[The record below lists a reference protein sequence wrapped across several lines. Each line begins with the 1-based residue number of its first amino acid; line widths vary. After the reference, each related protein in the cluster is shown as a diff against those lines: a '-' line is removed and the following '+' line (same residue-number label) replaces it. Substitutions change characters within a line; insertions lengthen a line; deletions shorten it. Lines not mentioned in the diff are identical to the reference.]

1 MLSGHCFDFLMK
13 GGLHLGSKKQ
23 NFLHGA
29 LILSMAAIIVKII
42 GAVYKIPLMNII
54 GGEGFG
60 YYNTAYTIFTP
71 LYTIATAGIPVA
83 VARMVSECM
92 TLGRYR
98 DVRRIFQISMTC
110 FLVTG
115 TAGSLIMLFGS
126 KFLAGTV
133 CGNPG
138 AFLPVIVLSPAVFF
152 LCMTSAYRGYYQGLR
167 NMYPTAISQVV
178 EAVVK
183 VVIGLALTLLVT
195 SWGLSEVA
203 RSGKF
208 LGIDLGLSA
217 EGLSEASAIAPI
229 AAAAAIAGVMI
240 STMVGMIYMMLHYHL
255 KGDGITQPEL
265 YDAPEAQPKKKI
277 LKTLITIAIPVCLA
291 TLSTNITNL
300 IDLVSL
306 MNRMEYAIRLDHI
319 AVLEMYEGLFPE
331 SLELEGVPNFLYG
344 VYSGMPV
351 TLFNLVPAIAMT
363 FGTAALP
370 NVASAWTSHNRH
382 RIKKSIDT
390 VLRLTTLLAI
400 PAGIGLSVMAH
411 EVLSLLYPM
420 RMNEVE
426 IASPLLQVMGIT
438 VIFVCT
444 CASCHSILQGI
455 GKERLP
461 LIFMLIGAAVKLI
474 FNYIFVAVPSI
485 NIQAAPYGSLLCY
498 ITIMVID
505 IISINKYAQIKINLY
520 STFILPIFC
529 GVLCGIGAKGSYYL
543 FDILLSERLSTVCAI
558 GVAVIIY
565 VVAVF
570 LTKGITKKDFLMV
583 PKGEK
588 IAKVLEKIHLLR

>member
-1 MLSGHCFDFLMK
+1 MGA
-13 GGLHLGSKKQ
+13 KKQ
-23 NFLHGA
+23 NFLQGA
-29 LILSMAAIIVKII
+29 LILSIAAIIVKII
-42 GAVYKIPLMNII
+42 GAVYKIPLMNLI

-98 DVRRIFQISMTC
+98 DVRRIFQLSMTC

-126 KFLAGTV
+126 KFLAGPV

-138 AFLPVIVLSPAVFF
+138 AFLAVIVLSPAVFF

-167 NMYPTAISQVV
+167 NMYPTAISQVI
-178 EAVVK
+178 EALVK
-183 VVIGLALTLLVT
+183 VAVGLALTMIVT
-195 SWGLSEVA
+195 SLGISEFA
-203 RSGKF
+203 ESGKF
-208 LGIDLGLSA
+208 LGIDLGLSV
-217 EGLSEASAIAPI
+217 EGLSEESAIAPI

-240 STMVGMIYMMLHYHL
+240 STMVGMLYMMFHYHI
-255 KGDGITQPEL
+255 KGDGLTQAEL
-265 YDAPEAQPKKKI
+265 YDAPEATSKKKL
-277 LKTLITIAIPVCLA
+277 LKTLIIIAVPVCLA

-306 MNRMEYAIRLDHI
+306 MNRMKYAIGIDS
-319 AVLEMYEGLFPE
+319 ATVVGMYEGFLPAE
-331 SLELEGVPNFLYG
+331 IDLEGIPNFLYG

-370 NVASAWTSHNRH
+370 NVASAWTTHNRH
-382 RIKKSIDT
+382 RVKNSIDT
-390 VLRLTTLLAI
+390 VLRLTTLIAI
-400 PAGIGLSVMAH
+400 PAGIGLSTLSE
-411 EVLSLLYPM
+411 EVLTLLYPL
-420 RMNEVE
+420 RLNEVA
-426 IASPLLQVMGIT
+426 IAAPLLKVMGIT

-461 LIFMLIGAAVKLI
+461 LIFMLIGAAVKLVI
-474 FNYIFVAVPSI
+474 NYIFVAVPSL
-485 NIQAAPYGSLLCY
+485 NIQAAPYGSLVCY
-498 ITIMVID
+498 VVIMVMD
-505 IISINKYAQIKINLY
+505 IIAINHYGQIRINLY
-520 STFILPIFC
+520 STFILPLFSGI
-529 GVLCGIGAKGSYYL
+529 LCGIGAKVTYL
-543 FDILLSERLSTVCAI
+543 LFENFTSDKLATVVAI

-565 VVAVF
+565 GISVL
-570 LTKGITKKDFLMV
+570 LTKGITKKDFLMI

>member
-1 MLSGHCFDFLMK
+1 MS
-13 GGLHLGSKKQ
+13 SKKQ
-23 NFLHGA
+23 NFLQGA
-29 LILSMAAIIVKII
+29 LILSIAAIIVKII
-42 GAVYKIPLMNII
+42 GAIYKIPLMNII

-83 VARMVSECM
+83 VAKMVSEYVA
-92 TLGRYR
+92 LGRYR

-110 FLVTG
+110 FIVTG
-115 TAGSLIMLFGS
+115 TLGSLFMLFGS
-126 KFLAGTV
+126 KFLAGNI

-138 AFLPVIVLSPAVFF
+138 AFLSVIVLSPAVFF

-167 NMYPTAISQVV
+167 NMYPTAISQVI

-195 SWGLSEVA
+195 SFGISEYA
-203 RSGKF
+203 QTGKF
-208 LGIDLGLSA
+208 LGIDIGISA
-217 EGLSEASAIAPI
+217 EGLSDSSAIAPI

-240 STMVGMIYMMLHYHL
+240 STMVGMLYLMAHYKF
-255 KGDGITQPEL
+255 KGDGITQSEL
-265 YDAPEAQPKKKI
+265 YDAPEASSKKKL
-277 LKTLITIAIPVCLA
+277 LKALITIAIPVCLA
-291 TLSTNITNL
+291 SLSTNITNL
-300 IDLVSL
+300 IDVVSL
-306 MNRMEYAIRLDHI
+306 MNRMEYGLRLDHFTF
-319 AVLEMYEGLFPE
+319 LEMYNGLLPEGL
-331 SLELEGVPNFLYG
+331 ELDGIPNYLYG

-351 TLFNLVPAIAMT
+351 TLFNLVPTIATT

-370 NVASAWTSHNRH
+370 NVSAAWTSHNRH

-390 VLRLTTLLAI
+390 VLRLTTLIAI
-400 PAGIGLSVMAH
+400 PAGIGLSVMSK
-411 EVLSLLYPM
+411 EVLALLYPM

-426 IASPLLQVMGIT
+426 IAAPLLRVMGIT

-461 LIFMLIGAAVKLI
+461 LIFMLIGAAIKLGV
-474 FNYIFVAVPSI
+474 NYVFVAIPSL
-485 NIQAAPYGSLLCY
+485 NIQAAPYGSLICY
-498 ITIMVID
+498 IIIMIID
-505 IISINKYAQIKINLY
+505 IIAINRFAQIRINLY
-520 STFILPIFC
+520 ATFLLPLFC
-529 GVLCGIGAKGSYYL
+529 GTLCGIGAKFSYYVFNIL
-543 FDILLSERLSTVCAI
+543 FSDRLSTVLAI

-565 VVAVF
+565 GLSIL

>member
-1 MLSGHCFDFLMK
+1 MK
-13 GGLHLGSKKQ
+13 GERYLSSKKQ
-23 NFLHGA
+23 NFLQGA
-29 LILSMAAIIVKII
+29 LILSIAAIIVKII
-42 GAVYKIPLMNII
+42 GAIYKIPLMNII

-83 VARMVSECM
+83 VAKMVSEYVA
-92 TLGRYR
+92 LGRYR

-110 FLVTG
+110 FIVTG
-115 TAGSLIMLFGS
+115 TLGSLFMLFGS
-126 KFLAGTV
+126 KFLAGNI

-138 AFLPVIVLSPAVFF
+138 AFLSVIVLSPAVFF

-167 NMYPTAISQVV
+167 NMYPTAISQVI

-195 SWGLSEVA
+195 SFGISEYA
-203 RSGKF
+203 QTGKF
-208 LGIDLGLSA
+208 LGIDIGISA
-217 EGLSEASAIAPI
+217 EGLSDSSAIAPI

-240 STMVGMIYMMLHYHL
+240 STMVGMLYLMAHYKF
-255 KGDGITQPEL
+255 KGDGITQSEL
-265 YDAPEAQPKKKI
+265 YDAPEASSKKKL
-277 LKTLITIAIPVCLA
+277 LKALITIAIPVCLA
-291 TLSTNITNL
+291 SLSTNITNL
-300 IDLVSL
+300 IDVVSL
-306 MNRMEYAIRLDHI
+306 MNRMEYGLRLDHFTF
-319 AVLEMYEGLFPE
+319 LEMYNGLLPEGL
-331 SLELEGVPNFLYG
+331 ELDGIPNYLYG

-351 TLFNLVPAIAMT
+351 TLFNLVPTIATT

-370 NVASAWTSHNRH
+370 NVSAAWTSHNRH

-390 VLRLTTLLAI
+390 VLRLTTLIAI
-400 PAGIGLSVMAH
+400 PAGIGLSVMSK
-411 EVLSLLYPM
+411 EVLALLYPM

-426 IASPLLQVMGIT
+426 IAAPLLRVMGIT

-461 LIFMLIGAAVKLI
+461 LIFMLIGAAIKLGV
-474 FNYIFVAVPSI
+474 NYVFVAIPSL
-485 NIQAAPYGSLLCY
+485 NIQAAPYGSLICY
-498 ITIMVID
+498 IIIMIID
-505 IISINKYAQIKINLY
+505 IIAINRFAQIRINLY
-520 STFILPIFC
+520 ATFLLPLFC
-529 GVLCGIGAKGSYYL
+529 GTLCGIGAKFSYYVFNIL
-543 FDILLSERLSTVCAI
+543 FSDRLSTVLAI

-565 VVAVF
+565 GLSIL

>member
-1 MLSGHCFDFLMK
+1 MS
-13 GGLHLGSKKQ
+13 SKKQ
-23 NFLHGA
+23 NFLQGA
-29 LILSMAAIIVKII
+29 LILSVAAIIVKVI

-83 VARMVSECM
+83 VARMVSESV
-92 TLGRYR
+92 TLGRFR
-98 DVRRIFQISMTC
+98 DARRIFQLSMTC

-115 TAGSLIMLFGS
+115 TTGSLIMLLGS

-133 CGNPG
+133 SGNPG
-138 AFLPVIVLSPAVFF
+138 AFLAVMVLSPAVFF

-167 NMYPTAISQVV
+167 NMYPTAISQVI
-178 EAVVK
+178 EAVIK
-183 VVIGLALTLLVT
+183 VVAGLSLTVLVT
-195 SWGLSEVA
+195 SLGVSEYA
-203 RSGKF
+203 ETGKF
-208 LGIDLGLSA
+208 LGIDLGIA
-217 EGLSEASAIAPI
+217 TEGLSEASAIAPV

-240 STMVGMIYMMLHYHL
+240 STMVGMIYMMVHYHF

-265 YDAPEAQPKKKI
+265 YDAPEATAKKKL
-277 LKTLITIAIPVCLA
+277 LKKLVTIAVPVCLA

-306 MNRMEYAIRLDHI
+306 MNRMEYAIRLDHFT
-319 AVLEMYEGLFPE
+319 VLEMYSGLLPEGLD
-331 SLELEGVPNFLYG
+331 LEGIPNYLYG

-351 TLFNLVPAIAMT
+351 TLFNLVPTIAMT

-370 NVASAWTSHNRH
+370 NVAAAWTSHNRH
-382 RIKKSIDT
+382 RIKSSIDT
-390 VLRLTTLLAI
+390 VLRLTTLIAV
-400 PAGIGLSVMAH
+400 PAGIGLSVMSH
-411 EVLSLLYPM
+411 EVLALLYPL

-426 IASPLLQVMGIT
+426 IAAPILQVMGFT

-461 LIFMLIGAAVKLI
+461 LIFMLLGAAIKLI
-474 FNYIFVAVPSI
+474 MNYFFVAVPAF
-485 NIQAAPYGSLLCY
+485 NIQAAPYGSLACY
-498 ITIMVID
+498 IIIMIID
-505 IISINKYAQIKINLY
+505 IIAINHYAQIKINLY
-520 STFILPIFC
+520 ATFILPVGC
-529 GVLCGIGAKGSYYL
+529 GLLCGLGAKVSYYL
-543 FDILLSERLSTVCAI
+543 FDILVSEKLATVCAI
-558 GVAVIIY
+558 GIAAIIY
-565 VVAVF
+565 GVAIL
-570 LTKGITKKDFLMV
+570 LTKGITKKDFLMI

>member
-1 MLSGHCFDFLMK
+1 MS
-13 GGLHLGSKKQ
+13 SKKQ
-23 NFLHGA
+23 NFLQGA
-29 LILSMAAIIVKII
+29 LILSMAAIIVKVI

-83 VARMVSECM
+83 VARMVSECV
-92 TLGRYR
+92 TLGRFR

-115 TAGSLIMLFGS
+115 TLGSLIMLFGS
-126 KFLAGTV
+126 KFLAGSV

-138 AFLPVIVLSPAVFF
+138 AFLAVIVLSPAVFF

-167 NMYPTAISQVV
+167 NMYPTAISQVI
-178 EAVVK
+178 EAVIK
-183 VVIGLALTLLVT
+183 VVIGLSLTVLVT
-195 SWGLSEVA
+195 NWGKASALEN
-203 RSGKF
+203 GKF
-208 LGIDLGLSA
+208 LGIDLGLA
-217 EGLSEASAIAPI
+217 EGLSQESAIAPI

-240 STMVGMIYMMLHYHL
+240 STMAGMLYMMISYHI
-255 KGDGITQPEL
+255 KGDGMTQSEL
-265 YDAPEAQPKKKI
+265 YDAPEATSRKKL
-277 LKTLITIAIPVCLA
+277 LKTLVTIAVPVCLA

-319 AVLEMYEGLFPE
+319 TVLEMYEGLFPNG
-331 SLELEGVPNFLYG
+331 LELEGIPNYLYG

-351 TLFNLVPAIAMT
+351 TLFNLVPTIAMT

-370 NVASAWTSHNRH
+370 NVASAWTTHNRH
-382 RIKKSIDT
+382 RIKKSVDT
-390 VLRLTTLLAI
+390 VLRLTTLIAV
-400 PAGIGLSVMAH
+400 PAGIGLSVMSH
-411 EVLSLLYPM
+411 EVLALLYPL
-420 RMNEVE
+420 RLTEVE
-426 IASPLLQVMGIT
+426 IASPLLTVMGIT

-461 LIFMLIGAAVKLI
+461 LIFMLIGAAVKLG
-474 FNYIFVAVPSI
+474 FNYIFVAIPGI

-498 ITIMVID
+498 ITIMIMD
-505 IISINKYAQIKINLY
+505 IIAINKHAQIKINLY
-520 STFILPIFC
+520 STFILPIGC
-529 GVLCGIGAKGSYYL
+529 GVLCGIGAKFSYFV

-565 VVAVF
+565 GVAIL
-570 LTKGITKKDFLMV
+570 LTKGITKNDFLMV

-588 IAKVLEKIHLLR
+588 IAKVLEKFRLLR

>member
-1 MLSGHCFDFLMK
+1 MEKTERKH
-13 GGLHLGSKKQ
+13 Q
-23 NFLHGA
+23 NLLQGP
-29 LILSMAAIIVKII
+29 LILGVATLLVKII
-42 GAVYKIPLMNII
+42 GAIYKIPLMNII

-83 VARMVSECM
+83 VARMVSECV

-98 DVRRIFQISMTC
+98 DVRRIFQLSMTC

-138 AFLPVIVLSPAVFF
+138 AFLPVIILSPAVFF

-167 NMYPTAISQVV
+167 NMYPTAVSQVI

-183 VVIGLALTLLVT
+183 VAVGLALTVLVT
-195 SWGLSEVA
+195 TLGFSEA
-203 RSGKF
+203 AKSGKF

-217 EGLSEASAIAPI
+217 EGLSETSALAPV

-240 STMVGMIYMMLHYHL
+240 STMVGMIYLMVHYHF

-265 YDAPEAQPKKKI
+265 YDAPEATSKKKL
-277 LKTLITIAIPVCLA
+277 LKTLVTISVPVCLA

-306 MNRMEYAIRLDHI
+306 MNRMEYAIRLDHFT
-319 AVLEMYEGLFPE
+319 VLEMYKGLLPEG
-331 SLELEGVPNFLYG
+331 LELEGIPNYLYG

-351 TLFNLVPAIAMT
+351 TLFNLVPTIAMT

-370 NVASAWTSHNRH
+370 NVAAAWTSHNRH
-382 RIKKSIDT
+382 RIKNSVDT
-390 VLRLTTLLAI
+390 VLRLTTLIAV
-400 PAGIGLSVMAH
+400 PAGIGLSVMSH

-426 IASPLLQVMGIT
+426 IASPLLRVMGIT

-461 LIFMLIGAAVKLI
+461 LIFMLIGAAVKLAV
-474 FNYIFVAVPSI
+474 NYVFVAIPSL
-485 NIQAAPYGSLLCY
+485 NIQAAPYGSLVCY
-498 ITIMVID
+498 IIIMIID
-505 IISINKYAQIKINLY
+505 IIAINHYAQIKINLY
-520 STFILPIFC
+520 ATFLLPIFC
-529 GVLCGIGAKGSYYL
+529 GTLCGIGAKVSYYL
-543 FDILLSERLSTVCAI
+543 FDILLSEKLATVGAI
-558 GVAVIIY
+558 GVAVVIY
-565 VVAVF
+565 GLSIL
-570 LTKGITKKDFLMV
+570 LTKGITKKDFLMI

-588 IAKVLEKIHLLR
+588 IAKVLEKLRLLR

>member
-1 MLSGHCFDFLMK
+1 MGA
-13 GGLHLGSKKQ
+13 KKQ
-23 NFLHGA
+23 NFLQGA
-29 LILSMAAIIVKII
+29 LILSIAAIIVKVI

-83 VARMVSECM
+83 VARMVSECV

-110 FLVTG
+110 FLITG

-138 AFLPVIVLSPAVFF
+138 AFLSVIVLSPAVFF

-167 NMYPTAISQVV
+167 NMYPTAVSQVI

-183 VVIGLALTLLVT
+183 VAVGLALTVLVT
-195 SWGLSEVA
+195 KLGISEYA
-203 RSGKF
+203 ETGKF
-208 LGIDLGLSA
+208 LGMDLGLSA
-217 EGLSEASAIAPI
+217 EGLSEESAIAPI

-240 STMVGMIYMMLHYHL
+240 STMVGMLYMMISYRF
-255 KGDGITQPEL
+255 KGDSISQPEL
-265 YDAPEAQPKKKI
+265 YDAPEATSRKKL
-277 LKTLITIAIPVCLA
+277 LKTLVIIAVPVCLA

-306 MNRMEYAIRLDHI
+306 MNRMEYALRLDHFT
-319 AVLEMYEGLFPE
+319 VLEMYEGLLPE
-331 SLELEGVPNFLYG
+331 GLELEGIPNYLYG

-370 NVASAWTSHNRH
+370 NVASAWTTHNRH
-382 RIKKSIDT
+382 RIKNSIDT
-390 VLRLTTLLAI
+390 VLRLTTLIAI
-400 PAGIGLSVMAH
+400 PAGIGLSVMSE
-411 EVLSLLYPM
+411 EVLALLYPM
-420 RMNEVE
+420 RMNEVA
-426 IASPLLQVMGIT
+426 IAAPLLKVMGIT

-461 LIFMLIGAAVKLI
+461 LIFMLIGAAVKLVV
-474 FNYIFVAVPSI
+474 NYIFVAIPSL
-485 NIQAAPYGSLLCY
+485 NIQAAPYGSLICY
-498 ITIMVID
+498 IIIMIMD
-505 IISINKYAQIKINLY
+505 IAAINHFGQIRINLY
-520 STFILPIFC
+520 STFIVPLFS
-529 GVLCGIGAKGSYYL
+529 GVLCGIGAKFSYFV
-543 FDILLSERLSTVCAI
+543 FDILFSERLATVGAI
-558 GVAVIIY
+558 GIAVVIY
-565 VVAVF
+565 GISIL
-570 LTKGITKKDFLMV
+570 LTKGITKKDFLMI

>member
-1 MLSGHCFDFLMK
+1 MS
-13 GGLHLGSKKQ
+13 SKKQ
-23 NFLHGA
+23 NFLQGA
-29 LILSMAAIIVKII
+29 LILSLAAIIVKVI

-83 VARMVSECM
+83 VARMVSECV

-138 AFLPVIVLSPAVFF
+138 AFLPVIILSPAVFF
-152 LCMTSAYRGYYQGLR
+152 LCITSAYRGYYQGLR

-183 VVIGLALTLLVT
+183 VVIGLALTVLVT
-195 SWGLSEVA
+195 KLGVSGYAET
-203 RSGKF
+203 GKF
-208 LGIDLGLSA
+208 LGIDLGIPA
-217 EGLSEASAIAPI
+217 EGLSETSAIAPV

-240 STMVGMIYMMLHYHL
+240 STMVGMLYLMVHYHF

-265 YDAPEAQPKKKI
+265 YDAPEATSKKKL
-277 LKTLITIAIPVCLA
+277 LKTLVTISVPVCLA

-306 MNRMEYAIRLDHI
+306 MNRMEYAIRLDHFT
-319 AVLEMYEGLFPE
+319 VLEMYKGLLPEG
-331 SLELEGVPNFLYG
+331 LELEGIPNYLYG

-351 TLFNLVPAIAMT
+351 TLFNLVPTIAMT

-370 NVASAWTSHNRH
+370 NVAAAWTSHNRH
-382 RIKKSIDT
+382 RIKNSIDT
-390 VLRLTTLLAI
+390 VLRLTTLIAV
-400 PAGIGLSVMAH
+400 PAGIGLSVMSK

-426 IASPLLQVMGIT
+426 IAAPLLQVMGIT

-461 LIFMLIGAAVKLI
+461 LIFMLIGAAVKLAV
-474 FNYIFVAVPSI
+474 NYVFVAIPSL
-485 NIQAAPYGSLLCY
+485 NIQAAPYGSLVCY
-498 ITIMVID
+498 IIIMIID
-505 IISINKYAQIKINLY
+505 IIAINRFAQIRINLY
-520 STFILPIFC
+520 ATFILPAGC
-529 GVLCGIGAKGSYYL
+529 GILCGIGAKISYYV
-543 FDILLSERLSTVCAI
+543 FDILFSERLSTVGAI
-558 GVAVIIY
+558 GVAVVIY
-565 VVAVF
+565 GFAIL
-570 LTKGITKKDFLMV
+570 LTKGITKKDFLMI

>member
-1 MLSGHCFDFLMK
+1 MGA
-13 GGLHLGSKKQ
+13 KKQ
-23 NFLHGA
+23 NFLQGA
-29 LILSMAAIIVKII
+29 LILSIAAIIVKVI

-83 VARMVSECM
+83 VARMVSECV

-110 FLVTG
+110 FLITG

-138 AFLPVIVLSPAVFF
+138 AFLSVIVLSPAVFF

-167 NMYPTAISQVV
+167 NMYPTAVSQVI

-183 VVIGLALTLLVT
+183 VAVGLALTVLVT
-195 SWGLSEVA
+195 KLGISEYA
-203 RSGKF
+203 ETGKF
-208 LGIDLGLSA
+208 LGMDLGLSA
-217 EGLSEASAIAPI
+217 EGLSEESAIAPI

-240 STMVGMIYMMLHYHL
+240 STMVGMLYMMISYRV
-255 KGDGITQPEL
+255 KGDGISQPEL
-265 YDAPEAQPKKKI
+265 YDAPEATSRKKL
-277 LKTLITIAIPVCLA
+277 LKTLVIIAVPVCLA

-306 MNRMEYAIRLDHI
+306 MNRMEYALRLDHFT
-319 AVLEMYEGLFPE
+319 VLEMYEGLLPE
-331 SLELEGVPNFLYG
+331 GLELEGIPNYLYG

-370 NVASAWTSHNRH
+370 NVASAWTTHNRH
-382 RIKKSIDT
+382 RIKNSIDT
-390 VLRLTTLLAI
+390 VLRLTTLIAI
-400 PAGIGLSVMAH
+400 PAGIGLSVMSE
-411 EVLSLLYPM
+411 EVLALLYPM
-420 RMNEVE
+420 RMNEVA
-426 IASPLLQVMGIT
+426 IAAPLLKVMGIT

-461 LIFMLIGAAVKLI
+461 LIFMLIGAAVKLVV
-474 FNYIFVAVPSI
+474 NYIFVAIPSF
-485 NIQAAPYGSLLCY
+485 NIQAAPYGSLICY
-498 ITIMVID
+498 IIIMIMD
-505 IISINKYAQIKINLY
+505 IAAINHFGQIRINLY
-520 STFILPIFC
+520 STFIVPLFS
-529 GVLCGIGAKGSYYL
+529 GVLCGIGAKFSYFV
-543 FDILLSERLSTVCAI
+543 FDILFSERLATVGAI
-558 GVAVIIY
+558 GIAVVIY
-565 VVAVF
+565 GISIL
-570 LTKGITKKDFLMV
+570 LTKGITKKDFLMI

>member
-1 MLSGHCFDFLMK
+1 MK
-13 GGLHLGSKKQ
+13 GEQLLSSKKQ
-23 NFLHGA
+23 NFLQGA
-29 LILSMAAIIVKII
+29 LILSVAAIIVKVI

-83 VARMVSECM
+83 VARMVSECV

-115 TAGSLIMLFGS
+115 TLGSLIMLFGS
-126 KFLAGTV
+126 KFLSGTV
-133 CGNPG
+133 SGNPG
-138 AFLPVIVLSPAVFF
+138 AFLAVMVLSPAVFF

-167 NMYPTAISQVV
+167 NMYPTAVSQVI

-183 VVIGLALTLLVT
+183 VVIGLALTVLVT
-195 SWGLSEVA
+195 TLGVSEY
-203 RSGKF
+203 SETGKF
-208 LGIDLGLSA
+208 LGIDLGIAA
-217 EGLSEASAIAPI
+217 EGLSDASAIAPVS
-229 AAAAAIAGVMI
+229 AAAAIAGVMI
-240 STMVGMIYMMLHYHL
+240 STMVGMLYLMVYYHF
-255 KGDGITQPEL
+255 KGDGITQSEL
-265 YDAPEAQPKKKI
+265 YDAPEASSRKKL
-277 LKTLITIAIPVCLA
+277 LKTLVTISVPVCLA

-306 MNRMEYAIRLDHI
+306 MNRMEYAIRLDHFT
-319 AVLEMYEGLFPE
+319 VLEMYKGLLPEG
-331 SLELEGVPNFLYG
+331 LELEGIPNYLYG

-351 TLFNLVPAIAMT
+351 TLFNLVPTIAMT

-370 NVASAWTSHNRH
+370 SVAAAWTSHNRH

-390 VLRLTTLLAI
+390 VLRLTTLIAV
-400 PAGIGLSVMAH
+400 PAGIGLSVMSH

-426 IASPLLQVMGIT
+426 IASPLLRVMGIT

-461 LIFMLIGAAVKLI
+461 LVFMLSGAAIKLI
-474 FNYIFVAVPSI
+474 VNYIFVAIPSL
-485 NIQAAPYGSLLCY
+485 NIQAAPYGSLVCY
-498 ITIMVID
+498 IIIMIID
-505 IISINKYAQIKINLY
+505 IIAINRHAQIKINLY
-520 STFILPIFC
+520 ATFILPIGC
-529 GVLCGIGAKGSYYL
+529 GILCGIGAKVSYYI

-565 VVAVF
+565 GISIL
-570 LTKGITKKDFLMV
+570 LTKGITKNDFLMV

-588 IAKVLEKIHLLR
+588 IAKVLEKLRLLR

>member
-1 MLSGHCFDFLMK
+1 MGA
-13 GGLHLGSKKQ
+13 KKQ
-23 NFLHGA
+23 NFLQGA
-29 LILSMAAIIVKII
+29 LILSLAAIIVKVI

-110 FLVTG
+110 FLITG
-115 TAGSLIMLFGS
+115 TTGSLIMLFGS

-138 AFLPVIVLSPAVFF
+138 AFLSVIVLSPAVFF

-167 NMYPTAISQVV
+167 NMYPTALSQII

-183 VVIGLALTLLVT
+183 VVIGLTLTIVVT
-195 SWGLSEVA
+195 NLGISEYA
-203 RSGKF
+203 ETGKF

-217 EGLSEASAIAPI
+217 EGLSEESAIAPV

-240 STMVGMIYMMLHYHL
+240 STMVGMLYMMLSYKF
-255 KGDGITQPEL
+255 KGDGLTQSEL
-265 YDAPEAQPKKKI
+265 YDAPEATSRKKL
-277 LKTLITIAIPVCLA
+277 LKTLVIISVPVCLA

-306 MNRMEYAIRLDHI
+306 MNRMEYAIRLDHFT
-319 AVLEMYEGLFPE
+319 VLEMYEGLFPE
-331 SLELEGVPNFLYG
+331 GLELEGIPNYLYG

-370 NVASAWTSHNRH
+370 NVAAAWTTHNRH
-382 RIKKSIDT
+382 RIKNSIDT
-390 VLRLTTLLAI
+390 VLRLTTLIAV
-400 PAGIGLSVMAH
+400 PAGIGLSVMSE
-411 EVLSLLYPM
+411 EVLALLYPM
-420 RMNEVE
+420 RMNEVA
-426 IASPLLQVMGIT
+426 IAAPLLKIMGIT

-461 LIFMLIGAAVKLI
+461 LIFMLIGAAVKLGM
-474 FNYIFVAVPSI
+474 NYIFVAIPSL
-485 NIQAAPYGSLLCY
+485 NIQAAPYGSLACY
-498 ITIMVID
+498 VLIMIMD
-505 IISINKYAQIKINLY
+505 IIAINRFAQIKINLY
-520 STFILPIFC
+520 STFLLPLFS
-529 GVLCGIGAKGSYYL
+529 GALCGIGAKVSYLL
-543 FDILLSERLSTVCAI
+543 FDILFSERLATVGGI

-565 VVAVF
+565 GISV
-570 LTKGITKKDFLMV
+570 LITKGITKKDFLMI

>member
-1 MLSGHCFDFLMK
+1 MGA
-13 GGLHLGSKKQ
+13 KKQ
-23 NFLHGA
+23 NFLQGA
-29 LILSMAAIIVKII
+29 LILSIAAIIVKVI

-83 VARMVSECM
+83 VARMVSECV

-110 FLVTG
+110 FLITG

-138 AFLPVIVLSPAVFF
+138 AFLSVIVLSPAVFF

-167 NMYPTAISQVV
+167 NMYPTAVSQVI

-183 VVIGLALTLLVT
+183 VAVGLALTVLVT
-195 SWGLSEVA
+195 KLGISEYA
-203 RSGKF
+203 ETGKF
-208 LGIDLGLSA
+208 LGMDLGLSA
-217 EGLSEASAIAPI
+217 EGLSEESAIAPI

-240 STMVGMIYMMLHYHL
+240 STMVGMLYMMISYRF
-255 KGDGITQPEL
+255 KGDGISQPEL
-265 YDAPEAQPKKKI
+265 YDAPEATSRKKL
-277 LKTLITIAIPVCLA
+277 LKTLVIIAVPVCLA

-306 MNRMEYAIRLDHI
+306 MNRMEYALRLDHFT
-319 AVLEMYEGLFPE
+319 VLEMYEGLLPE
-331 SLELEGVPNFLYG
+331 GLELEGIPNYLYG

-370 NVASAWTSHNRH
+370 NVASAWTTHNRH
-382 RIKKSIDT
+382 RIKNSIDT
-390 VLRLTTLLAI
+390 VLRLTTLIAI
-400 PAGIGLSVMAH
+400 PAGIGLSVMSE
-411 EVLSLLYPM
+411 EVLALLYPM
-420 RMNEVE
+420 RMNEVA
-426 IASPLLQVMGIT
+426 IAAPLLKVMGIT

-461 LIFMLIGAAVKLI
+461 LIFMLIGAAVKLVV
-474 FNYIFVAVPSI
+474 NYIFVAIPSL
-485 NIQAAPYGSLLCY
+485 NIQAAPYGSLICY
-498 ITIMVID
+498 IIIMIMD
-505 IISINKYAQIKINLY
+505 IAAINHFGQIRINLY
-520 STFILPIFC
+520 STFIVPLFS
-529 GVLCGIGAKGSYYL
+529 GVLCGIGAKFSYFV
-543 FDILLSERLSTVCAI
+543 FDILFSERLATVGAI
-558 GVAVIIY
+558 GIAVVIY
-565 VVAVF
+565 GISIL
-570 LTKGITKKDFLMV
+570 LTKGITKKDFLMI